1 MSGDMACYHHQ
12 ILDDR
17 AYPASFYRGLH
28 GMVRTDTLVTDHTQ
42 NVIGSHRKFQ
52 ANICHHRAYPPHP
65 LQVRETPSFLVFELS
80 QGVTSMSTGTKLQG
94 IFDGET
100 WFFTS
105 RFAFSHK
112 RLLRMEL
119 LRYVIIYDIYNEYD
133 TISGRLLL

>member
-52 ANICHHRAYPPHP
+52 ANICHHRGIPAAS
-65 LQVRETPSFLVFELS
+65 LA
-80 QGVTSMSTGTKLQG
+80 GTGN
-94 IFDGET
+94 
-100 WFFTS
+100 
-105 RFAFSHK
+105 A
-112 RLLRMEL
+112 LLF
-119 LRYVIIYDIYNEYD
+119 
-133 TISGRLLL
+133 GF

>member
-1 MSGDMACYHHQ
+1 
-12 ILDDR
+12 
-17 AYPASFYRGLH
+17 
-28 GMVRTDTLVTDHTQ
+28 
-42 NVIGSHRKFQ
+42 
-52 ANICHHRAYPPHP
+52 
-65 LQVRETPSFLVFELS
+65 
-80 QGVTSMSTGTKLQG
+80 MSTGTKPQG

-112 RLLRMEL
+112 RVLRMEL

>member
-1 MSGDMACYHHQ
+1 MFLAV
-12 ILDDR
+12 LV
-17 AYPASFYRGLH
+17 SF
-28 GMVRTDTLVTDHTQ
+28 T
-42 NVIGSHRKFQ
+42 
-52 ANICHHRAYPPHP
+52 HP

-112 RLLRMEL
+112 RVLRMEL